1 VANSTSVAPLEVRV
15 SVAMEVRPTYG
26 LGEAM
31 PATIRVQN
39 TSDHEV
45 ELPAI
50 MGAPRYWLDLFVY
63 GPDGREVTWRAHPP
77 LIGGWKTKKNV
88 PPGAAESA
96 SVDLNLVFSI
106 EKVGTYEVK
115 ATFGSPPSLSE
126 RPYRIV
132 VSPLYKFTVQSETK
146 ESHGP

>member
-1 VANSTSVAPLEVRV
+1 
-15 SVAMEVRPTYG
+15 MEVMPTYR
-26 LGEAM
+26 LGEEM

-39 TSDHEV
+39 TSGHDV
-45 ELPAI
+45 ELPAV
-50 MGAPRYWLDLFVY
+50 MGAPRYWLDLFLY

-77 LIGGWKTKKNV
+77 LISGWKAKKNV
-88 PPGAAESA
+88 HPEAAESA

-115 ATFGSPPSLSE
+115 AAFGSPPSLSE

-132 VSPLYKFTVQSETK
+132 TSPLYKFAVQ
-146 ESHGP
+146 GPKK